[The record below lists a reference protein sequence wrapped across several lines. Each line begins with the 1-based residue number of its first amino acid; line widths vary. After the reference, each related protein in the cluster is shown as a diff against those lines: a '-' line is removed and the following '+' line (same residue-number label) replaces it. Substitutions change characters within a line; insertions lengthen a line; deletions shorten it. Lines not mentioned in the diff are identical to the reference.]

1 VVSGAVDAG
10 IERSLIDVF
19 MSLPP
24 VRATNHLVA
33 RRIGHHAL
41 PGKSRLRHNRSKRPS
56 GAVRRPCGNAMG
68 VTAVN
73 EPTAQAGVETR
84 VSLVAIPDA
93 VVSTLSGIYDALN
106 AGSIIGAPPARPF
119 HIEIVGERA
128 GWLDLASGIP
138 IQVQRPVAAIEA
150 TDIVIVPSVL
160 LRPGGWR
167 NARHPD
173 LVRWLG
179 TMHQRGAVLCSACSG
194 VFLLAETG
202 LLDGHDV
209 TVHFGYAREFAA
221 MFPAVAIHPEQAL
234 VVSGRREDLVSSGA
248 STSWHDLVL
257 YLISRYAGATAAQS
271 VARFFA
277 LQWHQD
283 GLAPY
288 IVFEGR
294 QDHGDRQVLAA
305 QQWLSR
311 HFAVASPVEEMVKRS
326 QLAAS
331 TFKRRFAGA
340 TGLTPI
346 AYVQRLR
353 IEDAKRRLERTA
365 DSVDEIG
372 WQVGYEEPAFFRR
385 LFKRTTG
392 LTPGAYRRR
401 FQVPDF
407 LPAAARPARSRSN
420 ASPSRR

>member
-1 VVSGAVDAG
+1 
-10 IERSLIDVF
+10 
-19 MSLPP
+19 MS
-24 VRATNHLVA
+24 
-33 RRIGHHAL
+33 
-41 PGKSRLRHNRSKRPS
+41 
-56 GAVRRPCGNAMG
+56 
-68 VTAVN
+68 VN
-73 EPTAQAGVETR
+73 EATAGAGVEPTR
-84 VSLVAIPDA
+84 VSLVAIPD
-93 VVSTLSGIYDALN
+93 VVASTLIGIYDVLN
-106 AGSIIGAPPARPF
+106 AGSIVGSPAGGAPGGRPF
-119 HIEIVGERA
+119 RIEIVGERQ

-138 IQVQRPVAAIEA
+138 IQVQRPIAAIPA

-160 LRPGGWR
+160 LRPGGWPTE
-167 NARHPD
+167 RHAG
-173 LVRWLG
+173 LVAWLSA
-179 TMHQRGAVLCSACSG
+179 MHERGAVLCSACSG

-202 LLDGHDV
+202 LFDGQDV

-221 MFPAVAIHPEQAL
+221 TFPAVSIHPEQAL
-234 VVSGRREDLVSSGA
+234 VVSGRREEFVTSGA

-257 YLISRYAGATAAQS
+257 YLIARFAGATAAQS

-294 QDHGDRQVLAA
+294 HDHGDREVLAA
-305 QQWLSR
+305 QQWVGR

-326 QLAAS
+326 KLAAS
-331 TFKRRFAGA
+331 TFKRRFAAA

-353 IEDAKRRLERTA
+353 IEDAKRRLERTPV
-365 DSVDEIG
+365 SVDEVG

-407 LPAAARPARSRSN
+407 LSAVKESERSPGPVRDSPSPRGAAAGVRE
-420 ASPSRR
+420 RRR